1 MYAGS
6 VGVKRLRD
14 QQTEFPV
21 AQDGNG
27 GAPRDA
33 RLIQNLAGRRQ
44 RLGENR
50 MFRGDGI
57 GKNVQ
62 VSFRQS
68 EELFER
74 SRMPD
79 NSQHL
84 PVGTVPP
91 KPTGAPGAAAAVEID
106 LTDNPL
112 SYQSGVVRLR
122 HLADK
127 FVTRRTAKAV
137 IASLQFEIRVA

>member
-1 MYAGS
+1 MHAGS

-21 AQDGNG
+21 AQDRDG
-27 GAPRDA
+27 GALRDA
-33 RLIQNLAGRRQ
+33 RLIQDLACCRQ

-50 MFRGDGI
+50 TLRGDGV

-62 VSFRQS
+62 VSLRQR

-74 SRMPD
+74 SGMPD

-84 PVGTVPP
+84 PVRTVPS
-91 KPTGAPGAAAAVEID
+91 KPAGAPRAPAAVEID
-106 LTDNPL
+106 LTYDAL

-122 HLADK
+122 NLADK
-127 FVTRRTAKAV
+127 FVARRTAKAV
-137 IASLQFEIRVA
+137 IASL